1 LEFAEFSVG
10 KNSQVDT
17 AGLDPIIA
25 RRIHL
30 DIGDNCFVKLSGIN
44 VINQSVEIV
53 MHNDATLEFDQGQ
66 SFNGACRFHLL
77 EPSKVS
83 IGSGCLWSSGLLTTS
98 DYHSIL
104 DVSTGKRINYPQ
116 DVTIGNRV
124 WFGVDFLILKGTSIG
139 NDSVIAAKSVVT
151 SGIYEDNVLLAGNPA
166 RVVRKNI
173 YWDATLMA

>member
-1 LEFAEFSVG
+1 MNLEFAKFSVG

-53 MHNDATLEFDQGQ
+53 M
-66 SFNGACRFHLL
+66 R
-77 EPSKVS
+77 KVS

-104 DVSTGKRINYPQ
+104 SVSTGKRINNPK

-151 SGIYEDNVLLAGNPA
+151 SGIYEDNVVLAGNPA